1 MPGRRT
7 GVEQLMD
14 TRWVHVFEEDS
25 IEGQTYRPED
35 DAIPLSRRPR
45 ERFTLERD
53 GSATLFA
60 PGADDRFVERR
71 GTWAEEG
78 GSIVIRSVDGRE
90 RRVVSWSPRR
100 LVVAPRTDAP

>member
-1 MPGRRT
+1 
-7 GVEQLMD
+7 MD

-25 IEGQTYRPED
+25 TEGQVYRPED

-53 GSATLFA
+53 GSAMLFA
-60 PGADDRFVERR
+60 PGADDRFVEQR

-78 GSIVIRSVDGRE
+78 GSIVIRAADGHE
-90 RRVVSWSPRR
+90 RRVVSWSPGRV
-100 LVVAPRTDAP
+100 VVARRAAAP